1 MRHVSLQSRT
11 PNLIK
16 ETLNCRASENESAKT
31 FSCQGEELRDSSEK
45 TIWGQVEKVGK
56 GTKANYDPDKKIIT
70 FCFNRSPQTSS
81 QLLRTSRERLIEE
94 LRELG
99 YVGRM
104 RYNGEV
110 VVEDV
115 SGEDVVVV
123 KKNHKLMIHLNKKQV
138 GEKEKDPSTSN
149 L

>member
-1 MRHVSLQSRT
+1 M
-11 PNLIK
+11 
-16 ETLNCRASENESAKT
+16 
-31 FSCQGEELRDSSEK
+31 RDSNENR
-45 TIWGQVEKVGK
+45 IWGQVEKLGK
-56 GTKANYDPDKKIIT
+56 GTKANYDPDKRIIT

-81 QLLRTSRERLIEE
+81 ELLKTRRELLIEE

-104 RYNGEV
+104 KYNGEV
-110 VVEDV
+110 VVDNISE
-115 SGEDVVVV
+115 ENVVLV
-123 KKNHKLMIHLNKKQV
+123 KKNHKLIIHLNKKQV